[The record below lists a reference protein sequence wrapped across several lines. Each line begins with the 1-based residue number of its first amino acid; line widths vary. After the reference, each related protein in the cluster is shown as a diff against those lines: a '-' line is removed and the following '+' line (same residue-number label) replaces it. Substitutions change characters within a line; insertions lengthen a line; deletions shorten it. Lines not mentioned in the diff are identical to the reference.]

1 MFEITRRNALKS
13 VSCGFGYLA
22 FAGLAHATAEKD
34 QQSSNPLLPKPPH
47 FEPKAKRVIFLCM
60 RGGPSHV
67 DTFDY
72 KPSLKNHAG
81 KSPGD
86 AAKGQNSQK
95 AASCCRRRGSSN
107 HAVIAG

>member
-22 FAGLAHATAEKD
+22 FAGLLMQPPKKI
-34 QQSSNPLLPKPPH
+34 SSLRIRLLPKPPH

-95 AASCCRRRGSSN
+95 GRKLLPSPWGVQTTR
-107 HAVIAG
+107 